1 MKLGVSAK
9 LLIGFATVAL
19 IAAVIGGIGTWQI
32 NKVATADLFLYERCT
47 VPIGQIGVIVKN
59 FQELRVSLYRITL
72 SPTPEVIV
80 DVEKNITKAREELYG
95 NLDPFEK
102 TLITAEGKATFAD
115 LKTELA
121 AYRVF
126 VDDVVSKVKNKK
138 VDEAKYE
145 LVNGKGRAIAVKV
158 AALLASM
165 EKIKID
171 TAILTSDNNTRTAS
185 VASFTMIIL
194 AIAGTI
200 IAIIIGLFLS
210 RSIIKVVDVVDLSS
224 KQVNAGA
231 EQISSSSEQ
240 LSQGANEQAASVEE
254 VSSSIEE
261 MTATIRQ
268 NADNAS
274 QTERIAQKSASDAKE
289 GGEAVRQ
296 TVKAMKEIADKISI
310 IQEIARQ
317 TNLLS
322 LNASIEAAR
331 AGEHG
336 KGFAVV
342 ASEVQK
348 LAERSQNA
356 ATEISELSNSSV
368 DIAEKAG
375 EMLTKLVPDIQKTAE
390 LVAEI
395 NAASGEQSNGI
406 QQINSAIQQLNT
418 VVQQNASAAEELTAT
433 AEELNSQT
441 VQMQGAINYLK
452 TGENTREISHE
463 ATQIATHK
471 INVAHMTNHVTPH
484 PLSSAHPGK
493 TELHKG
499 VHIELGKA
507 DNEDSDFERF

>member
-1 MKLGVSAK
+1 
-9 LLIGFATVAL
+9 
-19 IAAVIGGIGTWQI
+19 
-32 NKVATADLFLYERCT
+32 
-47 VPIGQIGVIVKN
+47 
-59 FQELRVSLYRITL
+59 
-72 SPTPEVIV
+72 
-80 DVEKNITKAREELYG
+80 
-95 NLDPFEK
+95 
-102 TLITAEGKATFAD
+102 
-115 LKTELA
+115 
-121 AYRVF
+121 
-126 VDDVVSKVKNKK
+126 
-138 VDEAKYE
+138 
-145 LVNGKGRAIAVKV
+145 
-158 AALLASM
+158 
-165 EKIKID
+165 
-171 TAILTSDNNTRTAS
+171 
-185 VASFTMIIL
+185 
-194 AIAGTI
+194 
-200 IAIIIGLFLS
+200 
-210 RSIIKVVDVVDLSS
+210 
-224 KQVNAGA
+224 
-231 EQISSSSEQ
+231 
-240 LSQGANEQAASVEE
+240 
-254 VSSSIEE
+254 
-261 MTATIRQ
+261 
-268 NADNAS
+268 
-274 QTERIAQKSASDAKE
+274 
-289 GGEAVRQ
+289 
-296 TVKAMKEIADKISI
+296 MKEIADKISI

-441 VQMQGAINYLK
+441 VQMSGAITYLK
-452 TGENTREISHE
+452 TGEITREESH
-463 ATQIATHK
+463 ATTQLTAHK
-471 INVAHMTNHVTPH
+471 INVAHMTNHVSPH
-484 PLSSAHPGK
+484 PMASSHSGK

-507 DNEDSDFERF
+507 DNQDSDFERF